1 MQLLY
6 DPRDDPYHE
15 RVGSQVLYWL
25 DDLGAVPLGEADP
38 ARPGFLF
45 AGARPADDY
54 RGLVAGLPL
63 VRDRP
68 AEREPLL
75 RLDAVLAALGRA
87 GVRVPAPRAKSAT
100 TSRERNADAT

>member
-1 MQLLY
+1 MMWVRRPGPAGRRPSGRIGTAQERQAKRRDMQLLY

-75 RLDAVLAALGRA
+75 RLDA
-87 GVRVPAPRAKSAT
+87 
-100 TSRERNADAT
+100 